1 MNKPLYI
8 TSTDALRLYGNYSN
22 LSGWSNVTNNRDW
35 LIGTPNT
42 NIKQLLIKNE
52 KLEGI
57 YLQSGSTAT
66 NTNLG
71 QNKIITNSN
80 GISLRRGGITVN
92 DTQYTAGEIGA
103 TGTGT
108 DTNLYINGNGT
119 NNVIIDSSL
128 GKIYCYNNAMN
139 FYRGNGNRDL
149 IAVFET
155 NVSDIYK
162 RSNIFY

>member
-1 MNKPLYI
+1 M
-8 TSTDALRLYGNYSN
+8 
-22 LSGWSNVTNNRDW
+22 
-35 LIGTPNT
+35 
-42 NIKQLLIKNE
+42 
-52 KLEGI
+52 
-57 YLQSGSTAT
+57 
-66 NTNLG
+66 
-71 QNKIITNSN
+71 
-80 GISLRRGGITVN
+80 N

-155 NVSDIYK
+155 NVSDINDQTFFIK
-162 RSNIFY
+162 GNGTNNIYIGSGIGSISLSGFGAINGNVIL